1 MQGCLSVKCDKAV
14 TPPDL
19 VLLQVYNETVRD
31 LLGTGKPL
39 ALQEMGQQVMVPG
52 LSLHKPSGADE
63 LLEMLA
69 QGNSNRTQH
78 ATDAN
83 AESSRSH
90 AVFQVWLCGS

>member
-1 MQGCLSVKCDKAV
+1 MKCDKAV